1 MKIALKI
8 LKWLGIAVGAI
19 VLLVVIASVAMMF
32 IVDKDMIAHQ
42 MEKALNR
49 HVTIGDINVSILSV
63 VSGIEVRDVR
73 ISNFKTPA
81 QLEALKGKPVAEGEL
96 FVGLKSFTFKLRFL
110 PLLSKQFVLRELVLR
125 EPVIN
130 VVRYPSKLF
139 NFSDLTAPK
148 KLTAEERAE
157 LEKKKKEDEAKKK
170 AEGPAKPFT
179 ADDLPIEITIGKV
192 GVEKGLISFTD
203 QGLGQK
209 FQAYNL
215 TALVHSIEIDPK
227 DLTKKNSVG
236 LKFETGLKTIGQVK
250 TKSIKSFDLGVS
262 VNGRIKPFDAKS
274 KKADP
279 EVSVKA
285 GSTYGTLTGLQ
296 IFESLKSVEALS
308 KYCGK
313 LDFLKGEVNWKE
325 AFVDLWY
332 KGGTAKLSN
341 GKIKTKEFGLDFA
354 GSTNINTKAIDL
366 DIGMVLAKKHTRSI
380 RGGIEGNAKKAL
392 KAAGVDKYLKPDK
405 VADAAMKPLVNKDGD
420 VALAY
425 KVTGTMSDPD
435 AKLVAPKLGSL
446 GDVIKDM
453 SGDIKDMVKEEAKKA
468 VEKKAEKA
476 TGDALKGLKKKK
488 LKIKL

>member
-8 LKWLGIAVGAI
+8 LKWLGIAVGAV

-32 IVDKDMIAHQ
+32 IVSKEMIATQ

-49 HVTIGDINVSILSV
+49 HVTIGDINVSVLSV
-63 VSGIEVRDVR
+63 VSGIEVKDVK
-73 ISNFKTPA
+73 ISNFKTKA
-81 QLEALKGKPVAEGEL
+81 QLEALKGKPVAANDL
-96 FVGLKSFTFKLRFL
+96 FVGLKAFTFKLKFL
-110 PLLSKQFVLRELVLR
+110 PLLSKQFVLRELMLY

-148 KLTAEERAE
+148 KLTTEERAE
-157 LEKKKKEDEAKKK
+157 LEKQKKDEEAKKK
-170 AEGPAKPFT
+170 KEEPGKPFT

-192 GVEKGLISFTD
+192 GVEKGLLTFTD
-203 QGLGQK
+203 KGLGQT

-227 DLTKKNSVG
+227 NLVKKNSVG
-236 LKFETGLKTIGQVK
+236 LKFETGLKTVGQVK
-250 TKSIKSFDLGVS
+250 TKSVKSFDFGIS
-262 VNGRIKPFDAKS
+262 VNGSIKPFDATS
-274 KKADP
+274 KKVDP
-279 EVSVKA
+279 EVAAKA

-313 LDFLKGEVNWKE
+313 LDFLKGDIKWKE

-332 KGGTAKLSN
+332 KGGTVKISN

-354 GSTNINTKAIDL
+354 GSTNINTKAVNL

-380 RGGIEGNAKKAL
+380 RSGIEGNVKKAL
-392 KAAGVDKYLKPDK
+392 KTGGLDKYLKPDK
-405 VADAAMKPLVNKDGD
+405 VTDAAMKPLVNKDGD
-420 VALAY
+420 VTLVY

-435 AKLVAPKLGSL
+435 TKLVSPKLGSIS
-446 GDVIKDM
+446 DIIKDM
-453 SGDIKDMVKEEAKKA
+453 SGDIKDLVKEGAQKA

-476 TGDALKGLKKKK
+476 AGDALKGLKKKK